1 MELREGTLEGME
13 VMKVLIF
20 GSSGFIGSNVTRYF
34 LENEEEVHVCLKY
47 DSNTWRIKDLL
58 KDLII
63 HSGDLSSRNDIE
75 SIISS
80 VRPDVVINCAG
91 IVAGFGVK
99 DQEGVIQK
107 NFVNTVNLA
116 NTCVDFNVDQLIN
129 TGSAYECGFS
139 KNPIT
144 GNECLNA
151 PIGLYGIT
159 KKAEREYIDMIA
171 QKFEMKYITLRLFTP
186 FGFFDSPIRLV
197 PYIILSLA
205 YNRTPYIKN
214 PFSGRDFI
222 YIEDVSKIYY
232 ALSKKPEVIENG
244 TVFNLGTGKMTKV
257 IEIAKYL
264 FSLANVN
271 YVEPTINKDGSA
283 VYLYTDQQDTHR
295 ILSELNLTLT
305 PLAKALQRTFDWF
318 IQNKNYYTFP
328 ENKGI
333 S

>member
-1 MELREGTLEGME
+1 
-13 VMKVLIF
+13 MKVLIF
-20 GSSGFIGSNVTRYF
+20 GSSGFAGSNITRYF
-34 LENEEEVHVCLKY
+34 LENEEEVYVCLRN

-58 KDLII
+58 ESLNI
-63 HSGDLSSRNDIE
+63 HRGDLSSKSDIE

-91 IVAGFGVK
+91 IVAGFGVE
-99 DQEGVIQK
+99 DQEGVIQS
-107 NFVNTVNLA
+107 NFINTVNLA
-116 NTCVDFNVDQLIN
+116 NMCVKLNVNQLIN

-139 KNPIT
+139 KTPII

-186 FGFFDSPIRLV
+186 FGFFDSPIRLI

-205 YNRTPYIKN
+205 NNGTPHIKN

-222 YIEDVSKIYY
+222 YIKDVSKIYY
-232 ALSKKPEVIENG
+232 ALAKKPEIIEIG
-244 TVFNLGTGKMTKV
+244 GAFNLGTGKMTQVK
-257 IEIAKYL
+257 EIAKYL

-271 YVEPTINKDGSA
+271 YVEPNINLERSA
-283 VYLYTDQQDTHR
+283 EYLYAGRQDTDR
-295 ILSELNLTLT
+295 ILSELNLTFT
-305 PLAKALQRTFDWF
+305 PLAEALRRTFKWF
-318 IQNKNYYTFP
+318 IQNKGYYTFP
-328 ENKGI
+328 VNKGV
-333 S
+333 SQWK